1 VDGDIALG
9 LCPVGPLDRVDAER
23 QVAAAMEDPR
33 SDDAFEEV
41 VGRVGSV

>member
-1 VDGDIALG
+1 VDRDVALG
-9 LCPVGPLDRVDAER
+9 PRPVGPLDRVDAEL

-33 SDDAFEEV
+33 CDDALEEV